1 MFPINYL
8 VYCINYLAYI
18 LITTR
23 TNQARDCNTWCM
35 IAKVTLFSGSALWVG
50 LLLTINAWLPIIYY
64 LIHKSS
70 VLLLILLECDNYDV
84 RLVGGASES
93 YGRVEICYGGK
104 WGTVC
109 DDFWDNRDAAVVCWQ
124 LGFPTQCK
132 QKHWQAMLVNNNIV
146 IHTQYR

>member
-1 MFPINYL
+1 M
-8 VYCINYLAYI
+8 
-18 LITTR
+18 
-23 TNQARDCNTWCM
+23 
-35 IAKVTLFSGSALWVG
+35 
-50 LLLTINAWLPIIYY
+50 
-64 LIHKSS
+64 HKSS

-84 RLVGGASES
+84 RLVGGASEF

-109 DDFWDNRDAAVVCWQ
+109 DDYWDDRDAAVVCWQ
-124 LGFPTQCK
+124 LGLPTQCK